1 MLKDGRFH
9 IIAEDGAEDVH
20 DLAQRRVD
28 LDGFNDR
35 RHGVFCSLSDMAQIL
50 QGTLHS
56 YIVTLATNSIEA
68 FKMRSLTHLINVK
81 RWDFDILFHDEVVD
95 ADDGTFVLVDLL
107 LIAVGRL
114 GNFTLEEAIQNTG
127 QYTTQRVN
135 TVQIV
140 QSRLFRLVCQSL
152 DKVGTAQRING
163 IDDATL
169 IGDDLLS
176 AQSDQYRLLGRQGQ
190 SFVQRVGVQRVGTP
204 N

>member
-28 LDGFNDR
+28 LDG
-35 RHGVFCSLSDMAQIL
+35 C
-50 QGTLHS
+50 
-56 YIVTLATNSIEA
+56 IVTPATDPIEA

-81 RWDFDILFHDEVVD
+81 RWDFDILFHDEVID
-95 ADDGTFVLVDLL
+95 ADDGAFVLVDLL

-127 QYTTQRVN
+127 QYTTQRVD

-152 DKVGTAQRING
+152 NKVGTAQRINS

-169 IGDDLLS
+169 IS
-176 AQSDQYRLLGRQGQ
+176 
-190 SFVQRVGVQRVGTP
+190 
-204 N
+204 

>member
-1 MLKDGRFH
+1 
-9 IIAEDGAEDVH
+9 
-20 DLAQRRVD
+20 
-28 LDGFNDR
+28 
-35 RHGVFCSLSDMAQIL
+35 MAQIF
-50 QGTLHS
+50 QGPLHGC
-56 YIVTLATNSIEA
+56 IITLATDSIEA

-95 ADDGTFVLVDLL
+95 ADDGAFVLVDLL

-114 GNFTLEEAIQNTG
+114 GNFTLEETIQNTS
-127 QYTTQRVN
+127 QHTTQRVD

-152 DKVGTAQRING
+152 DKVGAAQRING

-176 AQSDQYRLLGRQGQ
+176 AQSDQDCLLGR
-190 SFVQRVGVQRVGTP
+190 
-204 N
+204 